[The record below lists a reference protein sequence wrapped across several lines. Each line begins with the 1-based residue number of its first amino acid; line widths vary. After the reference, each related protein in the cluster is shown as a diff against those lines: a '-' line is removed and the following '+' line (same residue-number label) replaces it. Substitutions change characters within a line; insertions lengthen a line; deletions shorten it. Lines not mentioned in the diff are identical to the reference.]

1 MCVSLAKSGIETHLV
16 AINAKE
22 GRVDGVQVHCV
33 KSRSKGRLYR
43 MLINTRKVLSKAIS
57 LNSDIYHIHDPEL
70 IPFADRLVRRGK
82 IVIYDSHE
90 DVPSDILDKAWL
102 GPLFI
107 RKVTSFLFN
116 FYEKRKVNK
125 LNGVISVSEPIT
137 DKFLNSKKITI
148 HNYPDLNKFLGKK
161 EEKSYAKLKLV
172 YSGGLNRIR
181 GVKEMIES
189 LSHITGNITLY
200 LAGNWESEQFHNECK
215 NCSGWSK
222 VEYLGYL
229 NQKDNYLLMNNSHI
243 GIINYLPVSNHLNCL
258 PNKIYEYFASG
269 LVVLMS
275 NIKFWEKEFKDKA
288 LYHDP
293 KDSLSLASQIK
304 FVHQNKD
311 KIAKW
316 GKTGSDYIRA
326 QKSWESESKKLIQ
339 FYKSFLTS

>member
-1 MCVSLAKSGIETHLV
+1 MCVSLAKTGIETHLV

-22 GRVDGVQVHCV
+22 GIVDGVQVHSI
-33 KSRSKGRLYR
+33 KSHSKGRLCR
-43 MLINTRKVLSKAIS
+43 ILINTRKVLAKAIS

-70 IPFADRLVRRGK
+70 IPFADRLLKRGK

-107 RKVTSFLFN
+107 RKITSFLFN
-116 FYEKRKVNK
+116 IYEKRKVNN
-125 LNGVISVSEPIT
+125 LQGVISVSKPIT
-137 DKFLNSKKITI
+137 NNFLNKNKITI
-148 HNYPDLNKFLGKK
+148 HNYPDLSKFFGKK
-161 EEKSYAKLKLV
+161 EDELYTNLKLV
-172 YSGGLNRIR
+172 YCGGLNRIR

-189 LSHITGNITLY
+189 LSHIPENITLY
-200 LAGNWESEQFHNECK
+200 LAGNWESELFHNECK

-222 VEYLGYL
+222 VRYLGYL

-275 NIKFWEKEFKDKA
+275 NIEFWQREFHDKA
-288 LYHDP
+288 FYHDP

-304 FVHQNKD
+304 FVYKNKN
-311 KIAKW
+311 KIYKW
-316 GKTGSDYIRA
+316 GKIGNEYIRA
-326 QKSWESESKKLIQ
+326 QKSWESESEKLIQ
-339 FYKSFLTS
+339 FYKSLLST

>member
-1 MCVSLAKSGIETHLV
+1 MCVSLAYNGIETHLV
-16 AINAKE
+16 AINAKD
-22 GRVDGVQVHCV
+22 GTVNGVRVHRVNSD
-33 KSRSKGRLYR
+33 SKGRLHR
-43 MLINTRKVLSKAIS
+43 ILIDTRKVTRKAIS
-57 LNSDIYHIHDPEL
+57 LNSDIYHFHDPEL
-70 IPFADRLVRRGK
+70 IPFADKLLKLGK

-125 LNGVISVSEPIT
+125 LDGVISVSAPIT
-137 DKFLNSKKITI
+137 NKFLNSKKTTI
-148 HNYPDLNKFLGKK
+148 HNYPILNKFPVKK
-161 EEKSYAKLKLV
+161 DEKSYTELKLV

-189 LSHITGNITLY
+189 LSYIPENITLY
-200 LAGNWESEQFHNECK
+200 LAGNWESEQFFNECK

-222 VEYLGYL
+222 VQYLGYL
-229 NQKDNYLLMNNSHI
+229 NQEDNYLLMNNSHI
-243 GIINYLPVSNHLNCL
+243 GIINYLPVSNHINCL
-258 PNKIYEYFASG
+258 PNKIYEYFAAG

-275 NIKFWEKEFKDKA
+275 NIKFWKKEFKDKA
-288 LYHDP
+288 FYHDP
-293 KDSLSLASQIK
+293 QDPLTLASQIK
-304 FVHQNKD
+304 FVQQNKD

-316 GKTGSDYIRA
+316 GNTGTNYIRS

-339 FYKSFLTS
+339 FYKRFIAS